1 MALTLLV
8 GNQDYNSAGM
18 HMVEHY
24 FEGDV
29 RPEAFLMKMIFTALT
44 IDAGFKSGEIVPS
57 FFTGESFGC
66 LFGIIASFF
75 PPLCTAI
82 DMVSVF
88 CGVTNC

>member
-18 HMVEHY
+18 HMVKHY

-44 IDAGFKSGEIVPS
+44 IDAGFKSDEIVPS
-57 FFTGESFGC
+57 FFTGASFGC